1 MVTLFPAF
9 DKNKSYVQAELNGS
23 PGLPAPTL
31 HPGLFGSILEFRRSD
46 AKETVMRTRPWSNL
60 ILSGLLA
67 LGCFWGAVAAT
78 LPAADPQATIDA
90 LTKANAAVVGV
101 QVTAADGARSA
112 ETLGKQRSGSGVV
125 IGPDGLILT
134 IGYLVIEA
142 QSIQVVTQ
150 DNRTIPAQPVAY
162 DLATGFGL
170 IRPLLPLRGIAPVP
184 LGSHSDLS
192 PGDVMMAAIGGSE
205 ADVAMTQLMSKRP
218 FSGYWEYHIDTALFT
233 SPPIGNHSGAPLFN
247 QRGELLGIGSLFVGD
262 VMGQSP
268 RVPGNMFVPVD
279 LLKPILAEMQQTGT
293 SRQSHRPWLGV
304 TSSDQG
310 GRVNVVR
317 VTKDS
322 PAYEAG
328 LAPGDVVLAVDGVKV
343 ATLEEF
349 YRKVWARAK
358 PDDEVK
364 LTILQGS
371 DIKTL
376 TMHGVDRMT
385 TMMKPSGI

>member
-1 MVTLFPAF
+1 MHARALLHVFLSTLIGMAVPFA
-9 DKNKSYVQAELNGS
+9 AMGAT
-23 PGLPAPTL
+23 AP
-31 HPGLFGSILEFRRSD
+31 PSD
-46 AKETVMRTRPWSNL
+46 AE
-60 ILSGLLA
+60 
-67 LGCFWGAVAAT
+67 AV
-78 LPAADPQATIDA
+78 INA

-101 QVTAADGARSA
+101 QVTAAEGARSA
-112 ETLGKQRSGSGVV
+112 ETLGKQRAGSGVV

-134 IGYLVIEA
+134 IGYLMIEA
-142 QSIQVVTQ
+142 QTIQVVTQ
-150 DNRTIPAQPVAY
+150 DNRTIPAQSVAY

-184 LGSHSDLS
+184 LGSHRDLHM
-192 PGDVMMAAIGGSE
+192 GDVMMAAVGGSD
-205 ADVAMTQLMSKRP
+205 ADVAMTQLVSKRP

-262 VMGQSP
+262 VTGQSP

-279 LLKPILAEMQQTGT
+279 LLKPILAEMQQTGS
-293 SRQSHRPWLGV
+293 SRQSHRPWLGL

-310 GRVNVVR
+310 GRVNIVR

-328 LAPGDVVLAVDGVKV
+328 LASGDVVLAVDGVKV
-343 ATLEEF
+343 STLEEF
-349 YRKVWARAK
+349 YRKVWARAN

-364 LTILQGS
+364 LTILQGA
-371 DIKTL
+371 DIKNLTL
-376 TMHGVDRMT
+376 RGVDRMT
-385 TMMKPSGI
+385 TMIKPAGI